1 MNSFFKF
8 LISQLLEYFDNNE
21 DVVKDFLPKV
31 FLEQYK
37 NFLLEYKENREEK
50 DTHETINKRWY
61 L

>member
-8 LISQLLEYFDNNE
+8 LIPQLLEYFDNNE
-21 DVVKDFLPKV
+21 DVVKDFLPKI

-50 DTHETINKRWY
+50 DKHETINKR
-61 L
+61 

>member
-8 LISQLLEYFDNNE
+8 LIPQLLEYFDNNE

-50 DTHETINKRWY
+50 DKHETINKR
-61 L
+61 

>member
-8 LISQLLEYFDNNE
+8 LIPQLLEYFDNNE
-21 DVVKDFLPKV
+21 NVVKDFLPKI

-50 DTHETINKRWY
+50 DKHETINKR
-61 L
+61 

>member
-8 LISQLLEYFDNNE
+8 LIPQLLEYFDNNE
-21 DVVKDFLPKV
+21 NVVKDFLPKI

-50 DTHETINKRWY
+50 DTNETINKR
-61 L
+61 

>member
-8 LISQLLEYFDNNE
+8 LIPQLLEYFDNNE

-50 DTHETINKRWY
+50 DKYETINKR
-61 L
+61 

>member
-8 LISQLLEYFDNNE
+8 LIPQLLKYFDNNE

-50 DTHETINKRWY
+50 DTNETINKR
-61 L
+61 